1 MVFRCLLSVCAL
13 HAAALVHASYGPR
26 AGPGT
31 TVVWPSGLPPSPPS
45 QSIQPYVT
53 GLSAWNGNTYSVG
66 APPFNYT
73 LLPYKYS
80 SSSCVSRASLPR
92 HCVSTL
98 STRRAIFVCVFILTR
113 TAQRRTFDT
122 IYIFVTLSEPIT
134 VTPTGATAP
143 TLQLATGAHFQ
154 SGAANISASFIAGGT
169 TATKGFWLNDEPSPI
184 LSGLP
189 QTCRAD
195 GVRYANVN
203 GTLMPVNSF
212 KQWSYNQDRPF
223 NQTRL
228 TNVSLCVPGAPPE
241 FRKLLATS
249 SVLAF
254 AFDVAATH
262 RTALLDV
269 TSTSALSAG
278 NYTITSAATGRSA
291 DLTLPAPSNPLMPW
305 MVGAPGSLSANN
317 YIVVGPP
324 YVTNVSSDSPAGT
337 YTNGNTLD
345 VLVSFSEAVNV
356 TCAAGW
362 TQATV
367 SMSAGAAPD
376 NTVFSKCSTSIT
388 LQLVTAPVNA
398 TASATNGFAVLVADR
413 LSQFDGSK
421 VVSPAVITG
430 GPFDPPNVLRFRYT
444 VKAFDTTCPK
454 GVCAAL
460 QYTSGQSALSL
471 GSNTVNRITDGVSA
485 GTTVALPPTNSAY
498 SLAAQRLLLI
508 QTRNGQG

>member
-1 MVFRCLLSVCAL
+1 
-13 HAAALVHASYGPR
+13 
-26 AGPGT
+26 
-31 TVVWPSGLPPSPPS
+31 
-45 QSIQPYVT
+45 
-53 GLSAWNGNTYSVG
+53 
-66 APPFNYT
+66 
-73 LLPYKYS
+73 
-80 SSSCVSRASLPR
+80 
-92 HCVSTL
+92 
-98 STRRAIFVCVFILTR
+98 VFILTR

-122 IYIFVTLSEPIT
+122 IYIFVTLSEPVT
-134 VTPTGATAP
+134 VTATGGTAP

-154 SGAANISASFIAGGT
+154 SDAANINASFIAGGT

-203 GTLMPVNSF
+203 GTLNSVNSF
-212 KQWSYNQDRPF
+212 TKWNYSQDRPY

-249 SVLAF
+249 AVLAF
-254 AFDVAATH
+254 AFDVAAGH

-269 TSTSALSAG
+269 TSTSALSPG
-278 NYTITSAATGRSA
+278 TYTISSAATGRSA

-345 VLVSFSEAVNV
+345 VLVSFSEAVTV

-376 NTVFSKCSTSIT
+376 PTVFSTCTSIT
-388 LQLVTAPVNA
+388 LQLFTAPVNA
-398 TASATNGFAVLVADR
+398 TAFATNGFAKLVADR

-421 VVSPAVITG
+421 VASPAVITG

-454 GVCAAL
+454 RVCAAL
-460 QYTSGQSALSL
+460 QYTSQSALSL

-485 GTTVALPPTNSAY
+485 GTTVALPRTNSAY